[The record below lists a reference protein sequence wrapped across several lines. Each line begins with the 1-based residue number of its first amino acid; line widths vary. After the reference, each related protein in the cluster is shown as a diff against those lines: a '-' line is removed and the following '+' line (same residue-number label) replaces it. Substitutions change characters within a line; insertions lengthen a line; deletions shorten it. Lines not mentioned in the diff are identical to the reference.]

1 MKRRNN
7 LQILITVDGPPILG
21 ETAIPHAYQTQINH
35 LRHAGCSVQV
45 FVIDDRTSISGIA
58 RNLGILRKHI
68 VTTQP
73 DIIVAY
79 YGSMVA
85 AITRLASGKLPRVQT
100 FRGSDLQY
108 TSNPGLV
115 WRGRDTLSHFL
126 SRWAAGTSK
135 QIIVNGPGLFKAL
148 PGRLKAKAHNLP
160 NGIDTTVFAP
170 LDASRDILGW
180 SKDEKIVLFN
190 KGVGS
195 GQIVKNLALA
205 RQVFENLSHNIG
217 HLRLELI
224 SESSKEE
231 VCLRM
236 NASDCLLVTSLSE
249 GSPDLVK
256 EAMACNLP
264 IVSVPCGDVPERL
277 QGVNPSFICPY
288 DVVQLA
294 QAVEKVIQIG
304 QRSNGRLQLFKQG
317 LDIGSVTQQ
326 VLAVYQQAVRE
337 GQLGL

>member
-1 MKRRNN
+1 MIKENGFR
-7 LQILITVDGPPILG
+7 ILITVDGPPIFG
-21 ETAIPHAYQTQINH
+21 EMAIPHAYQTQINY
-35 LRHAGCSVQV
+35 LRKAGCNVQV

-58 RNLGILRKHI
+58 RNLNILRRQI
-68 VTTQP
+68 MLAPP
-73 DIIVAY
+73 DLVVAY

-85 AITRLASGKLPRVQT
+85 AITRMASGELPRVQT

-126 SRWAAGTSK
+126 SRWAAGTSR
-135 QIIVNGPGLFKAL
+135 QIIVNGPGLFNKL
-148 PGRLKAKAHNLP
+148 SNRLKAKAHNLP

-170 LDASRDILGW
+170 LEAPRDKLGW
-180 SKDEKIVLFN
+180 SKDEKVVLFN

-205 RQVFENLSHNIG
+205 RQVFEHLSHKIG

-224 SESSKEE
+224 SDSGKEE

-264 IVSVPCGDVPERL
+264 VVSVPCGDVPERL
-277 QGVNPSFICPY
+277 VGVEPSFICPY
-288 DVVQLA
+288 DSIQLA

-304 QRSNGRLQLFKQG
+304 QRSNGRQQLFKQG
-317 LDIGSVTQQ
+317 LDIGSVTQR
-326 VLAVYQQAVRE
+326 VLAVYQKAVGE
-337 GQLGL
+337 GR